1 MAKFLLASTVLF
13 LFYQFS
19 SASVCSFN
27 GVTFLSLLNTTKSL
41 TSPNY
46 PSNYPPDA
54 YCLWSLKRPS
64 ASYGVRL
71 TFNSSYLEDSSTCR
85 REYVEIRDG
94 DKFSTS
100 TFIMKFCG
108 TDIPPIIVSK
118 YTYIFVKFV
127 SNFRHS
133 PSQRRYFSAS
143 FKAILKVSSPS
154 QCSINSSYLHNNNLQ
169 LSSSSGGTLRSPS
182 YPSNYPNNMI
192 CTWTITAPR
201 GLGLMLTFNYFRLES
216 GPCSTH
222 DYLEVRDGSSSR
234 SRKKGTYCGTYAQ
247 NIISSGRY
255 LWIRFRSDWSLSNK
269 GFDARYTVIRAPV
282 CSSNGVSF
290 LSPSSTAK
298 LLTSPN
304 YPSNYPPSANCFW
317 SLKRPSTSYGVRLTF
332 YSFFVE
338 GSSSCRDDY
347 LEIRDGD
354 TFSTSTFIGK
364 FCGTRIPPIIVSRYT
379 YLFVKFI
386 SDSDYYPSQ
395 RYFTASFKA
404 ILKVSSTSQCS
415 INSPFLYNNNLQL
428 SSSSGGT
435 LRSPSYPSNYPNNM
449 MCTWRITAPSGSR
462 VRLTFNYFRLESSLC
477 STDDYLEVRDG
488 SSSTSTGTRTY
499 CGTYAQNIISSGRYL
514 WIRFRSDSS
523 LSNKGFDARYTIVT
537 PGICS
542 FNGVTFLSLLNTTK
556 SLTSPNYPSNYPPD
570 AYCLWSLKRPSASY
584 GVRLT
589 FNSSYLEDS
598 STCRREYVEI
608 RDGDKFSTST
618 FIMKFCGTDIP
629 PIIVSKYTYI
639 FVKFVSNFR
648 HSPSQRR
655 YFSASF
661 KAILK
666 VSSTSQCSINSPF
679 LYNNNLQ
686 LSSSSGGTIRSPS
699 YPSDYPNNMMCTW
712 RITAPSG
719 SRLQLTF
726 NYFRLESSPC
736 PTRDYLEVRD
746 GSSSTSTKKGTYCG
760 SNVPSITS
768 SGRYLW
774 IRFRSDSSVSY
785 KGFDARYTIFK
796 APVCFSSGVSYLSLS
811 STTKLLTSP
820 NYPSNY
826 PPSANCFWSLKRP
839 SSSYGVR
846 LTFHLF
852 SLEASSSC
860 RDDYVEIRDGY
871 TFSTSTIIGK
881 FCGTRIPPMIVSRYT
896 YIFVKFI
903 SDFDYYPSRR
913 YFSASFKAILKV
925 SSTSQCS
932 INSPFLYNNNLQL
945 SSSSGGTLRS
955 PSYPFDYPN
964 NMMCTWTITAPRGS
978 GLLLTFNYFRL
989 ESGPCSTHDYLE
1001 VRHGSS
1007 STSTRIGTY
1016 CGTYVLNI
1024 FSSGRYLWIRFRS
1037 DSLLSYKGFDA
1048 RYTIV
1053 TPSICSS
1060 SGVSYL
1066 SLSSTTKLLT
1076 SPNYPSNYP
1085 PSANCF
1091 WTLKRPSSSYG
1102 VRLTFHLFSLE
1113 ASSSCRDDYVEIRDG
1128 DTFSTSTFVRK
1139 FCDTG
1144 IPPMIVS
1151 KYTYIFVKF
1160 ISDSDY
1166 YTSRRYFVASFK
1178 AILKVSST
1186 SQCSINSPFLRNNNL
1201 QLSSS
1206 SGGTLRSPSYPSNYP
1221 NNMMCTWKITA
1232 PSGSRLMLTFNY
1244 FRLENGTC
1252 STHDY
1257 LEVRDGSSSTS
1268 TRKGTY
1274 CGSYAPNMTSSGRYL
1289 WIRFRSDSSVSYKG
1303 FEARYTILP
1312 PTTSK
1317 TLVTTTSKTHVG
1329 TVVGVVVAIVVALV
1343 IIMAVIFLVK
1353 KKNRRVTSHSD
1364 PTTSAPCAVAMTQGA
1379 PNDNVELMPLQ
1390 FPPPPVSTVPPGS
1403 FFSMNVECGPYPPP
1417 HKGMTVVKAPP
1428 PYASS

>member
-796 APVCFSSGVSYLSLS
+796 APVC
-811 STTKLLTSP
+811 
-820 NYPSNY
+820 
-826 PPSANCFWSLKRP
+826 
-839 SSSYGVR
+839 
-846 LTFHLF
+846 
-852 SLEASSSC
+852 
-860 RDDYVEIRDGY
+860 
-871 TFSTSTIIGK
+871 
-881 FCGTRIPPMIVSRYT
+881 
-896 YIFVKFI
+896 
-903 SDFDYYPSRR
+903 
-913 YFSASFKAILKV
+913 
-925 SSTSQCS
+925 
-932 INSPFLYNNNLQL
+932 
-945 SSSSGGTLRS
+945 
-955 PSYPFDYPN
+955 
-964 NMMCTWTITAPRGS
+964 
-978 GLLLTFNYFRL
+978 
-989 ESGPCSTHDYLE
+989 
-1001 VRHGSS
+1001 
-1007 STSTRIGTY
+1007 
-1016 CGTYVLNI
+1016 
-1024 FSSGRYLWIRFRS
+1024 
-1037 DSLLSYKGFDA
+1037 
-1048 RYTIV
+1048 
-1053 TPSICSS
+1053 SS